1 MALHGM
7 VWNKM
12 GWDVCLS
19 VCMYVY
25 LYPGTIKLSD
35 AKVKRQGY
43 KLALFGGGGVHFVS
57 TLNFYTLF

>member
-1 MALHGM
+1 MPVGKSRY
-7 VWNKM
+7 NKI
-12 GWDVCLS
+12 L
-19 VCMYVY
+19 YI
-25 LYPGTIKLSD
+25 YPGTIKLSD